1 MFPGIQITTNSRDS
15 RGPWCGSL
23 AAITGRA
30 ASLLPQ
36 HGLLVEMVIKLA
48 SLVRM
53 VITLANLVR
62 MVISLANL
70 VRRVIS
76 LVLMD
81 RMVTTLVLMV
91 RTLVLMGT
99 LMARLDTTT
108 SPGRRLD

>member
-1 MFPGIQITTNSRDS
+1 MFPGMITTNSRDS

-30 ASLLPQ
+30 ASLFPQ
-36 HGLLVEMVIKLA
+36 PGLLVEMVI
-48 SLVRM
+48 SL
-53 VITLANLVR
+53 NSLVR

-81 RMVTTLVLMV
+81 RMVLMV
-91 RTLVLMGT
+91 RALVLMGT